1 MLHCISLAP
10 APSLYHCTSMAL
22 SCVLL
27 PDLSGG
33 RGPLLLDP
41 PQKILA
47 RASATFPR
55 MIQSWGLWPLLL
67 ALPRMIQSGA
77 SSATC
82 PWMIQSR
89 GRWLLLIDLPL
100 DVPVRGLSPPLVL
113 G

>member
-33 RGPLLLDP
+33 RGLLLLDP
-41 PQKILA
+41 PRTILA

-55 MIQSWGLWPLLL
+55 MIQSAEQEWPSTRVKEWEHNNQVC
-67 ALPRMIQSGA
+67 PRKRN
-77 SSATC
+77 ATATAADKHTVV
-82 PWMIQSR
+82 WHE
-89 GRWLLLIDLPL
+89 G
-100 DVPVRGLSPPLVL
+100 
-113 G
+113 